1 MLGALLAVLSAASF
15 AATNAAARRG
25 VVTGTPAQG
34 MVLTNPVGVICF
46 SVVAIADG
54 ELTRLGEFPLPAAA
68 WMAGVGV
75 LHFIGGRYANFR
87 ANQSAGTN
95 LTAPVIQLN
104 SVVTLVLAVVLLGE
118 PCTVL
123 QVIGG
128 ITMISGALVAQRQV
142 PVSISAGPLRFSP
155 RKAEGFLFAVFA
167 ALAYGTTPIMTRT
180 ALQSAGPAGA
190 IIGGLIAYGAATVV
204 VVIMLLSSA
213 VLRRNLMLLKRESV
227 RWFVYSGV
235 FVAVA
240 QGFLYSAVS
249 VAPIMLV
256 MPLLQL
262 SLVFR
267 LFFSA
272 WLNPEHEVFGPRVIV
287 GCIISLAGASTVAI
301 DTDIILHALAIP
313 HEVAR
318 ALAWRI

>member
-1 MLGALLAVLSAASF
+1 MLGALLAIFSAASF

-46 SVVAIADG
+46 SGVFFGVAIAAG

-75 LHFIGGRYANFR
+75 LHFICGRYANFR

-104 SVVTLVLAVVLLGE
+104 SVVTLVLAVVVLGE

-142 PVSISAGPLRFSP
+142 PVSMSAGPLRFSP

-180 ALQSAGPAGA
+180 ALQSAGPSGA
-190 IIGGLIAYGAATVV
+190 IIGGLIAYSAATVV
-204 VVIMLLSSA
+204 VAIMLLSSA
-213 VLRRNLMLLKRESV
+213 PLRRNLMALKRESV

-272 WLNPEHEVFGPRVIV
+272 WLNPEHEVFGARVIV
-287 GCIISLAGASTVAI
+287 GCVISLAGASTVAI
-301 DTDIILHALAIP
+301 DTEIILHATGHPA
-313 HEVAR
+313 
-318 ALAWRI
+318 

>member
-46 SVVAIADG
+46 SVVAITAG

-75 LHFIGGRYANFR
+75 LHFICGRYANFR

-104 SVVTLVLAVVLLGE
+104 SVVTLVLAVVVLGE

-128 ITMISGALVAQRQV
+128 ITMISGALVAQRQA
-142 PVSISAGPLRFSP
+142 PVSMSGPLRFSP

-180 ALQSAGPAGA
+180 ALQSAGPSGA
-190 IIGGLIAYGAATVV
+190 IIGGLIAYSAATVV
-204 VVIMLLSSA
+204 VVVMLLSSA
-213 VLRRNLMLLKRESV
+213 GLRRNLMLLKRESM

-272 WLNPEHEVFGPRVIV
+272 WLNPEHEVFGVRVIV
-287 GCIISLAGASTVAI
+287 GCIVSLAGASTVAI
-301 DTDIILHALAIP
+301 DTEIILHALAIP